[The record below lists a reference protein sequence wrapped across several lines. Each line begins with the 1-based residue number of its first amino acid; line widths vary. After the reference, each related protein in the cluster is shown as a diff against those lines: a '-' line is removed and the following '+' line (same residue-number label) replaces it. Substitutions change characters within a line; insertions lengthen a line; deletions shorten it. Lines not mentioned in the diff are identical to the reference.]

1 MIRDVGFVTYCNYL
15 KKKKNVVIL
24 ESKICRVLFL
34 RHLDDLLVY
43 LVMFSEN
50 GFEPL
55 ISKKKKKRKKEKE
68 QMQNSQECFFSP
80 I

>member
-1 MIRDVGFVTYCNYL
+1 MIRDVGFVTYCNYFFL
-15 KKKKNVVIL
+15 KNVVIL

>member
-15 KKKKNVVIL
+15 KKNVVIL

-55 ISKKKKKRKKEKE
+55 ISKKKKKRKRTNAKFTR
-68 QMQNSQECFFSP
+68 MFFFP
-80 I
+80 YIN